1 VALIRAE
8 VDSARP
14 HPWAHPLGTALR
26 PMRGLGDLDAMAA
39 LRLAMIRTPVP
50 IAVALPT
57 PVHGTR
63 RRISIAVT
71 IALGVM
77 DSGTYDQAAMRES
90 RGSRCC
96 FTCVG
101 GRRRGFRDLI
111 PDLPAC
117 GVLASAKM
125 GVLAPYRHRAC

>member
-1 VALIRAE
+1 
-8 VDSARP
+8 
-14 HPWAHPLGTALR
+14 
-26 PMRGLGDLDAMAA
+26 MRGLRDLDATAA

-50 IAVALPT
+50 IAVTLAT

-63 RRISIAVT
+63 CRIPIAIT

-77 DSGTYDQAAMRES
+77 DSGTYGLAEIRES

-96 FTCVG
+96 FACVG
-101 GRRRGFRDLI
+101 GRRRGFGDLI

-117 GVLASAKM
+117 GALPSAKM
-125 GVLAPYRHRAC
+125 GVLAP